1 MLSCVC
7 ALLSYS
13 AYLRWLSCQLFPSV
27 ESMYLYSEDVFG
39 WKYLEKF
46 HDVGSLCSGECFC
59 VMCVCVCVCA
69 HVYSVFRVKD
79 TGRKDEKD
87 VAAAVFIFTVNIMPL
102 LSRIPF

>member
-1 MLSCVC
+1 M
-7 ALLSYS
+7 
-13 AYLRWLSCQLFPSV
+13 FGG
-27 ESMYLYSEDVFG
+27 VF
-39 WKYLEKF
+39 
-46 HDVGSLCSGECFC
+46 LCD
-59 VMCVCVCVCA
+59 VCVCVCARA